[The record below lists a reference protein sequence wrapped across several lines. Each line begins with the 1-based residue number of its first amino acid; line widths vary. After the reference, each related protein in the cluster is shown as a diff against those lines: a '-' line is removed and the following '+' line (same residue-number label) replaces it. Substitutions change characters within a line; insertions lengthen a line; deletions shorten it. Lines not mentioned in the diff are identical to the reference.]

1 MNVIFTCGGT
11 GGHINPAI
19 AVANTLKER
28 HPDCKIL
35 FIGGEGYMEE
45 KLVPQAGYD
54 LVVMPACGLE
64 RSFSPKAIRNNLEAV
79 RSVMASVKKC
89 KKILKEFDADV
100 VVGTG
105 GYASF
110 PALYAAK
117 QLHIP
122 TCVHEANAM
131 PGLTT
136 RMVAKWA
143 DKLLVCFPESAKHY
157 RHPEKVEV
165 VGMPVKREFIYT
177 RKADARAE
185 LKLDDR
191 PVVVSAYGSQ
201 GAKAMNEVTAELFA
215 LEKKAGFPFR
225 HIHAYGGFARDWMPE
240 YVAKKGIDL
249 NTCSAVTM
257 QEYIYNMPTV
267 MAAADVMISR
277 AGASSCSEIAASG
290 TPCILIPSPNVT
302 DNHQEKN
309 ARAMEKQGA
318 AIVIPEAECTAQ
330 RLFEEISNLLS
341 DKEKYIAMEK
351 ALYSVAVPDSAERL
365 CTALEK
371 LVKKKEKP
379 NANQGQK

>member
-54 LVVMPACGLE
+54 LKVMPAYGLE
-64 RSFSPKAIRNNLEAV
+64 RSLSFRSIRNNLQAV
-79 RSVMASVKKC
+79 KSVLASIKRC
-89 KKILKEFDADV
+89 KKIIKEFDADV

-143 DKLLVCFPESAKHY
+143 DKLLVCFPESAQYY
-157 RHPEKVEV
+157 REPEKVEV

-177 RKADARAE
+177 KKSDAREE
-185 LKLDDR
+185 LKLDNR

-215 LEKKAGFPFR
+215 LEQKACFPFR

-240 YVAKKGIDL
+240 FVAKKGVDL
-249 NTCSAVTM
+249 KTCSAITM

-267 MAAADVMISR
+267 MAAADVIISR

-290 TPCILIPSPNVT
+290 TPCVLIPSPNVT

-309 ARAMEKQGA
+309 ARALESQGA
-318 AIVIPEAECTAQ
+318 AVVITENECTAQ
-330 RLFEEISNLLS
+330 RLFDEISGLLA
-341 DKEKYIAMEK
+341 DKKRYTDMEK

-365 CTALEK
+365 CAALEK
-371 LVKKKEKP
+371 LVKKKEKH
-379 NANQGQK
+379 NANQAKK